1 MITVIAGL
9 HPVLFF
15 CFFNYSKTMIR
26 LRLPFLFNLLVIL
39 LFCCSCYYQKKLIYF
54 QDDKFSY
61 VQPTLIE
68 NQRSIYRIQPN
79 DVLSVKVK
87 SSTDAQ
93 VSDIFNIIA
102 TTQMST
108 FANPGNLY
116 LEGYSVDEQGRVLLP
131 ILGLVTVKDLT
142 MDEVQTLIQT
152 NANKY
157 LKNATVVVKLIS
169 FKITVLGEVNNPG
182 YHYVY
187 NNQATILEA
196 LGLAGDLTIFASRKN
211 VKLIRPVARGSE
223 VILLDLKDPNLLKS
237 KYFYLMPNDVLYVE
251 PFKARSKRSNL
262 ENLTLVFSAITT
274 MVLILNYIDNNQ

>member
-1 MITVIAGL
+1 
-9 HPVLFF
+9 
-15 CFFNYSKTMIR
+15 MIR
-26 LRLPFLFNLLVIL
+26 LRRPILFNLLVIL
-39 LFCCSCYYQKKLIYF
+39 LFCSSCYYQKKLIYF
-54 QDDKFSY
+54 QDNDFSY
-61 VQPTLIE
+61 VQPTFVE
-68 NQRSIYRIQPN
+68 NQRSVYKIQPN
-79 DVLSVKVK
+79 DVLSIKVK

-102 TTQMST
+102 TTQQAT

-131 ILGLVTVKDLT
+131 ILGQVTVKDLT

-187 NNQATILEA
+187 NNQATVLEA
-196 LGLAGDLTIFASRKN
+196 LGLAGDLTIFANRKN

-223 VILLDLKDPNLLKS
+223 VVLLDLKDPNLLKS

-251 PFKARSKRSNL
+251 PFRARSKKTNL

-274 MVLILNYIDNNQ
+274 AVLILNYIDNNQ

>member
-1 MITVIAGL
+1 
-9 HPVLFF
+9 
-15 CFFNYSKTMIR
+15 MIR
-26 LRLPFLFNLLVIL
+26 LSILVKLVVIL
-39 LFCCSCYYQKKLIYF
+39 LFCSSCYYNKKLVYF
-54 QDDKFSY
+54 QDKDFSY
-61 VQPTLIE
+61 VQPTLMD
-68 NQRSIYRIQPN
+68 NRRPVYRVQVN

-87 SSTDAQ
+87 SSTDQQ
-93 VSDIFNIIA
+93 VSDIFNITTTAQTA
-102 TTQMST
+102 TFSSP
-108 FANPGNLY
+108 ANNY
-116 LEGYSVDEQGRVLLP
+116 LEGYSVDESGRVNLP
-131 ILGLVTVKDLT
+131 ILGLIAVKDLT
-142 MDEVQTLIQT
+142 LDEVQALIQT

-211 VKLIRPVARGSE
+211 IKLIRPVARGSE
-223 VILLDLKDPNLLKS
+223 VVLLDLKDPNLLKS

-251 PFKARSKRSNL
+251 PLRARSKRSNL

-274 MVLILNYIDNNQ
+274 AVLILNYIDNNQ

>member
-1 MITVIAGL
+1 
-9 HPVLFF
+9 
-15 CFFNYSKTMIR
+15 MIR
-26 LRLPFLFNLLVIL
+26 FPTALKLFVIL
-39 LFCCSCYYQKKLIYF
+39 LFCSSCYYNKRLVYF
-54 QDDKFSY
+54 QDKDFSY

-68 NQRSIYRIQPN
+68 NRRSVYRIQPN
-79 DVLSVKVK
+79 DVLSIKVK

-93 VSDIFNIIA
+93 VSDLFNIIT
-102 TTQMST
+102 TTQTST
-108 FANPGNLY
+108 FANPGNMY
-116 LEGYSVDEQGRVLLP
+116 LEGYSVDEVGRVNLP
-131 ILGLVTVKDLT
+131 ILGLLTVRDLT
-142 MDEVQTLIQT
+142 LDEVQNLIQT

-211 VKLIRPVARGSE
+211 VKLIRSVPRGSE
-223 VILLDLKDPNLLKS
+223 VILLDLKDPDVLKS

-251 PFKARSKRSNL
+251 PLRARSKRSNL
-262 ENLTLVFSAITT
+262 ENLTLVFSAVTT
-274 MVLILNYIDNNQ
+274 AILILNYLDNN